1 MIAPLLIGL
10 HGKEIAVHG
19 NEIAIGMAVTGVV
32 IGAVVVI
39 VYRVVPLVARAIRWA
54 RGGPQDMTPQ
64 EKADDDKD
72 DEMGMLWWNAL
83 TENERAKWSQ
93 AAGNTGRA
101 KDAWEAF
108 KRAGKLVW

>member
-1 MIAPLLIGL
+1 
-10 HGKEIAVHG
+10 
-19 NEIAIGMAVTGVV
+19 
-32 IGAVVVI
+32 
-39 VYRVVPLVARAIRWA
+39 
-54 RGGPQDMTPQ
+54 MTPQ